1 MLYPLSYEGG
11 AGRIPG
17 REPRADG
24 RMANRRWGRAPVLGC
39 WAPRAASVALPGR
52 ADAARAGRLG
62 KWAVYAASSPGG
74 AATRRCRWSAMEF
87 TAMP

>member
-17 REPRADG
+17 REPRIIG

-39 WAPRAASVALPGR
+39 
-52 ADAARAGRLG
+52 
-62 KWAVYAASSPGG
+62 
-74 AATRRCRWSAMEF
+74 
-87 TAMP
+87 